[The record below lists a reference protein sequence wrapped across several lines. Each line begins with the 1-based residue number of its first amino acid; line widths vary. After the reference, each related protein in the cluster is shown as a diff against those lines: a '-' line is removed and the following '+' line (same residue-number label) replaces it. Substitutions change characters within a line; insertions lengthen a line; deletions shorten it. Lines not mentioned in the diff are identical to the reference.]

1 MENSDSD
8 NLSYHSLNNN
18 EIDDDSFIIDLS
30 SDFPRLKT
38 LDLNPYNYYTSTS
51 FEKIFKDSNDINNS
65 LNTLHMNIRGLETHF
80 NDFVTYVSTFP
91 LHFDVICLT
100 EAHLY
105 NKKNYLDTDRFD
117 LEGYTSFKVHSSIRY
132 GGCVV
137 YVRNTLQCNMITE
150 LSGTNHVSDYLYV
163 NVNVP
168 GSRKKLCVAVYYRHN
183 KHDKETVCNFTKQ
196 IDTQLNSPLLKN
208 THVILMGDMNID
220 LSKLSVNDAIE
231 IYYNTVLC
239 HNLESHINSPT
250 RIQYNKNTK
259 TISSA
264 TIIDHIFSNL
274 IEFSC
279 TSGNLAYADS
289 DHFANFLTVLDYK
302 KKRKKHKDSPIFKR
316 NYTNINLDQLLSD
329 FENIDWGAKVLDNSI
344 SLNEAVSH
352 MIHLLNDLCDKHAPL
367 TKVPKRKI
375 NYVFKPRITKDILPH
390 IIAKNKMAANRHK
403 NPEQFK
409 KMRNHVN
416 NIINKS
422 KNSYFKK
429 YFSEHSKNAKK
440 VWEGIRCAIEWK
452 RSNSNSIAS
461 ITDNYG
467 QTVTDP
473 ASIAQAFAN
482 YFKEIPQKSVSK
494 IHKGSTKTD
503 YTIMIKSTDRK

>member
-1 MENSDSD
+1 
-8 NLSYHSLNNN
+8 
-18 EIDDDSFIIDLS
+18 
-30 SDFPRLKT
+30 
-38 LDLNPYNYYTSTS
+38 
-51 FEKIFKDSNDINNS
+51 
-65 LNTLHMNIRGLETHF
+65 MNIRGLETHF

-100 EAHLY
+100 EAHLN

-150 LSGTNHVSDYLYV
+150 LSGTNHVSDYLY
-163 NVNVP
+163 VNVP

-231 IYYNTVLC
+231 IYYNTLLC

-279 TSGNLAYADS
+279 TSGNLAYANS

-302 KKRKKHKDSPIFKR
+302 KK
-316 NYTNINLDQLLSD
+316 
-329 FENIDWGAKVLDNSI
+329 A
-344 SLNEAVSH
+344 
-352 MIHLLNDLCDKHAPL
+352 
-367 TKVPKRKI
+367 
-375 NYVFKPRITKDILPH
+375 
-390 IIAKNKMAANRHK
+390 
-403 NPEQFK
+403 
-409 KMRNHVN
+409 
-416 NIINKS
+416 
-422 KNSYFKK
+422 
-429 YFSEHSKNAKK
+429 
-440 VWEGIRCAIEWK
+440 
-452 RSNSNSIAS
+452 
-461 ITDNYG
+461 
-467 QTVTDP
+467 
-473 ASIAQAFAN
+473 
-482 YFKEIPQKSVSK
+482 
-494 IHKGSTKTD
+494 
-503 YTIMIKSTDRK
+503 